1 MILAVSRGAGE
12 VAPILFTGAAYFL
25 PELPKRLSSQFITPS
40 YHVYVLATQSPD
52 VDATKPILYTTVL
65 VLLALTFV
73 LNIAAILVRARVRKA
88 GALAHG

>member
-1 MILAVSRGAGE
+1 MS
-12 VAPILFTGAAYFL
+12 
-25 PELPKRLSSQFITPS
+25 PS

-73 LNIAAILVRARVRKA
+73 LNIAAILVRARVRRRN
-88 GALAHG
+88 LVHS